1 MLNPPR
7 MRTIPQAYEEL
18 KRIDPNTAITLRA
31 IRRMVN
37 DGLIPYFTVGAK
49 ILINFDLLLRKLS
62 CYNDDVVC
70 VS

>member
-37 DGLIPYFTVGAK
+37 DGLIPYFTVGTK